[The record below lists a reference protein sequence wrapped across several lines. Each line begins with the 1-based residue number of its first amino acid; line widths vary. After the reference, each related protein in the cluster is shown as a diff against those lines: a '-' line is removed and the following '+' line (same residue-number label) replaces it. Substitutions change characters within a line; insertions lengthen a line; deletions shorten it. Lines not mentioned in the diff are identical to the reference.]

1 VIQELADSDNER
13 DLAILAKSIG
23 SLYFAP
29 ILGRVIR
36 ARVPDLLDGAPS
48 TLKDLQK
55 KRAFSGSSLSRE
67 PWFKSMPGSQ
77 SLSLTVLV
85 PVG

>member
-1 VIQELADSDNER
+1 MIQELADSDNER

-36 ARVPDLLDGAPS
+36 ARVPDLLDGGAVDS
-48 TLKDLQK
+48 QRLAKEAGLQ
-55 KRAFSGSSLSRE
+55 RE
-67 PWFKSMPGSQ
+67 QSQ
-77 SLSLTVLV
+77 
-85 PVG
+85 P